1 MDNNNMFNAEIQNPQ
16 NAKLQSQKNNQVS
29 NQHNFQQAS
38 CQTTQMPSQPNYQ
51 QPNSSYPQTANQQNI
66 ENVQKMNTNTVQQ
79 AEQTRLKNKAERF
92 QTLGIGCFLYA
103 LFYTICLYHNTSGIT
118 YPFFAGGTLYFFG
131 CFIKKLRSS
140 SAEDS
145 KDNSHNNDNSFNKNT
160 HYAINKEFLMVSMLI
175 AGALNCT
182 TDSSVL
188 LFFNKFLM
196 LVLLAVL
203 LLQCWHDITGWSIM
217 AHVKGIVWMFMGSL
231 TEIFTPISDLHAAN
245 RMKKSSQMEENI
257 QERQARRHKMRS
269 IAVGIVIS
277 IPIVIIITL
286 LLASADVVFFHLIS
300 DMLSFDFELSE
311 QIWNVIKILFE
322 TGIVFLMCYA
332 FIIYNENLKNVKNI
346 DNAAITQSSNW
357 DAYIAATVNTII
369 CIIYLIFSLIQ
380 IFGLFLGWMELPEGW
395 TYASYARHGFFE
407 LVFICC
413 FNIVLI
419 LFTLAY
425 FEHTIFL
432 RVVLTVICGC
442 TYIMTVSSAYRMIM
456 YIKSYHL
463 TFLRVFVLWALLMI
477 AIVMAG
483 VIAYIY
489 NIKFMLFRY
498 ILIVLTVGWL
508 IFSIAHPDYWIASYN
523 IATAEQGEE
532 LDIYYLNRRLSLDAY
547 PALKTSGYQIE
558 NNTYSNSV
566 KTYRKEISE
575 FMGVRKFNLSRAY
588 ASYLIDKIE

>member
-1 MDNNNMFNAEIQNPQ
+1 MDNNTIFNASMQLPQ
-16 NAKLQSQKNNQVS
+16 QQSQEN
-29 NQHNFQQAS
+29 
-38 CQTTQMPSQPNYQ
+38 TQIPNQPNHQ
-51 QPNSSYPQTANQQNI
+51 QPNASYPQAITQQNM
-66 ENVQKMNTNTVQQ
+66 QKMNTTAVQQ
-79 AEQTRLKNKAERF
+79 AEQTRLKNKSERF

-131 CFIKKLRSS
+131 CFIKKLKNS
-140 SAEDS
+140 SAED
-145 KDNSHNNDNSFNKNT
+145 NKVKPCNKVNQNP
-160 HYAINKEFLMVSMLI
+160 HYAISKEFLAVSMLV

-182 TDSSVL
+182 TDSSAL

-203 LLQCWHDITGWSIM
+203 LLQCWHDITGWSII

-245 RMKKSSQMEENI
+245 RMKKISQIGENV
-257 QERQARRHKMRS
+257 QERQARRHKLRS
-269 IAVGIVIS
+269 IAIGVAIS
-277 IPIVIIITL
+277 IPFVIIITI

-311 QIWNVIKILFE
+311 QIWNVIKMLFE
-322 TGIVFLMCYA
+322 IGIVFLVCYA
-332 FIIYNENLKNVKNI
+332 FITYNENLKNVKNI

-357 DAYIAATVNTII
+357 DAYIAATVNIII
-369 CIIYLIFSLIQ
+369 CIIYVIFSLIQ
-380 IFGLFLGWMELPEGW
+380 IFGLFLGWMKLPEGW

-413 FNIVLI
+413 FNIVLV

-432 RVVLTVICGC
+432 RVVLTAICGC

-498 ILIVLTVGWL
+498 ILIVITVGWL
-508 IFSIAHPDYWIASYN
+508 TFSIAHPDYWIASYN

-532 LDIYYLNRRLSLDAY
+532 LDVYYLKRRLSLDAY
-547 PALKTSGYQIE
+547 PALKMTDYQIE
-558 NNTYSNSV
+558 NNTYYDSV
-566 KTYRKEISE
+566 KMYRKEISE
-575 FMGVRKFNLSRAY
+575 FMGFRKFNLSRAY

>member
-1 MDNNNMFNAEIQNPQ
+1 MI
-16 NAKLQSQKNNQVS
+16 
-29 NQHNFQQAS
+29 
-38 CQTTQMPSQPNYQ
+38 
-51 QPNSSYPQTANQQNI
+51 
-66 ENVQKMNTNTVQQ
+66 
-79 AEQTRLKNKAERF
+79 
-92 QTLGIGCFLYA
+92 
-103 LFYTICLYHNTSGIT
+103 
-118 YPFFAGGTLYFFG
+118 
-131 CFIKKLRSS
+131 
-140 SAEDS
+140 
-145 KDNSHNNDNSFNKNT
+145 
-160 HYAINKEFLMVSMLI
+160 SMLI

-182 TDSSVL
+182 TDSNVL

-217 AHVKGIVWMFMGSL
+217 AHIKGIVWMFMGSL

-245 RMKKSSQMEENI
+245 RMKKRRQIGENI
-257 QERQARRHKMRS
+257 QECQERKHKLRS
-269 IAVGIVIS
+269 IAIGVAIS
-277 IPIVIIITL
+277 IPFVIIITI

-311 QIWNVIKILFE
+311 QIWNVIKMLFE
-322 TGIVFLMCYA
+322 TGIVFFACYA

-346 DNAAITQSSNW
+346 DNAVINQSSNW
-357 DAYIAATVNTII
+357 DAYIAVTTNTII
-369 CIIYLIFSLIQ
+369 CAIYVIFSLIQ

-413 FNIVLI
+413 FNIVLV

-463 TFLRVFVLWALLMI
+463 TFLRVFVLWALLII

-498 ILIVLTVGWL
+498 ILIVATVGWL

-532 LDIYYLNRRLSLDAY
+532 LDIYYLKRRLSLDAY
-547 PALKTSGYQIE
+547 PALKTVGYQIE
-558 NNTYSNSV
+558 SNAYYDSV
-566 KTYRKEISE
+566 KTYKKEISE
-575 FMGVRKFNLSRAY
+575 FMGFRKFNLSRAY

>member
-1 MDNNNMFNAEIQNPQ
+1 MDNNTMFNANMQTPQ
-16 NAKLQSQKNNQVS
+16 QSQEN
-29 NQHNFQQAS
+29 
-38 CQTTQMPSQPNYQ
+38 TQIPNQPNYQ
-51 QPNSSYPQTANQQNI
+51 QPNPQNTQIPNQPNYQQPNTSYPQATQQTI
-66 ENVQKMNTNTVQQ
+66 ENAQKINADTVQ
-79 AEQTRLKNKAERF
+79 QTRLKNKAERF

-103 LFYTICLYHNTSGIT
+103 LFYTICLYHNASGIT

-131 CFIKKLRSS
+131 CFTKKLRSS
-140 SAEDS
+140 SAEGS
-145 KDNSHNNDNSFNKNT
+145 KINPCSKANQIP
-160 HYAINKEFLMVSMLI
+160 HYAISKKFLAASMLI

-203 LLQCWHDITGWSIM
+203 LLQCWHDITGWSIT
-217 AHVKGIVWMFMGSL
+217 AHIKGIVWMFMGSL
-231 TEIFTPISDLHAAN
+231 AEIFTPISDLFAAN
-245 RMKKSSQMEENI
+245 RMKKISQIEENI
-257 QERQARRHKMRS
+257 QERQARRHKLCS
-269 IAVGIVIS
+269 IAIGVAVS
-277 IPIVIIITL
+277 IPLVIIITT
-286 LLASADVVFFHLIS
+286 LLASADAVFFHLIS

-311 QIWNVIKILFE
+311 QLWNIIKMLFE
-322 TGIVFLMCYA
+322 TGIVFLACYA
-332 FIIYNENLKNVKNI
+332 FIIYNENLKNVENI

-369 CIIYLIFSLIQ
+369 CIVYVFFSLIQ

-413 FNIVLI
+413 FNIVLV

-425 FEHTIFL
+425 FEHTVFL

-463 TFLRVFVLWALLMI
+463 TFLRAFVLWALIMI

-498 ILIVLTVGWL
+498 MLIVITVGWL
-508 IFSIAHPDYWIASYN
+508 TFSIAHPDYWIASYN

-532 LDIYYLNRRLSLDAY
+532 LDAYYLTRRLSLDAY
-547 PALKTSGYQIE
+547 PALKTASYQIE
-558 NNTYSNSV
+558 DNMYYDSV
-566 KTYRKEISE
+566 KAYRKEISE
-575 FMGVRKFNLSRAY
+575 FMGFRKFNLSRAY